1 MFTWWDGHC
10 YSDLVPG
17 KMWRNTGLV
26 RLQWSYMSWMGKLE
40 LISRYLSVRHW
51 RRGFIVPEI
60 STQESVQQML
70 RRPEIVPS
78 AALADVSELNIP
90 RRLQRKLISTRWS
103 QAGVITDSNS
113 VLLLTC
119 SPVCQDP
126 GHWRMFV
133 DVVLLTYWP
142 PVWVVSSTPTSRAL
156 YTPLYS
162 LYTVHVV
169 YTTTRPVSSV
179 RCRHSQREE

>member
-1 MFTWWDGHC
+1 
-10 YSDLVPG
+10 
-17 KMWRNTGLV
+17 
-26 RLQWSYMSWMGKLE
+26 MSWMGKLE
-40 LISRYLSVRHW
+40 LISRYLSVRRW

-133 DVVLLTYWP
+133 DVVLLTY
-142 PVWVVSSTPTSRAL
+142 
-156 YTPLYS
+156 
-162 LYTVHVV
+162 
-169 YTTTRPVSSV
+169 
-179 RCRHSQREE
+179 